1 MMNKVFWDTVEFN
14 ALMNRVDRFMYVR
27 GVHNEEIGIVVRNK
41 RGQYGWSLYNDK
53 KEDEPAYRERGLRIA
68 LSRSEHK
75 NYSILNDLDNRIK
88 QWSQTYYRRF
98 GTYPEGAFCKLAVV
112 KSTVIKMMKW
122 ERDTEKV
129 NEM

>member
-1 MMNKVFWDTVEFN
+1 MNNAFWDSADFDF
-14 ALMNRVDRFMYVR
+14 LMSRVDRFMYVR
-27 GVHNEEIGIVVRNK
+27 DIRNEKIGIVVRNK

-75 NYSILNDLDNRIK
+75 NYSILDDLDNRIK
-88 QWSQTYYRRF
+88 RWTEFYRRRF
-98 GTYPEGAFCKLAVV
+98 GTYPEGVFCKLAVV